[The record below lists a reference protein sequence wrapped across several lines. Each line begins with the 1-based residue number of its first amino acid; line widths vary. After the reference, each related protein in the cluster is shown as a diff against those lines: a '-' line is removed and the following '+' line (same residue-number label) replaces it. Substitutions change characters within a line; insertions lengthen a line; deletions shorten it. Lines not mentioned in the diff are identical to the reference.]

1 MADHVTRS
9 AGSADTASVAANSDE
24 RATPSSGNVYAD
36 LGFDDPTEES
46 IKADLVMGIMDEIER
61 RGLSQTAAARL
72 MGLSQPD
79 LSKLLRGRTG
89 GYSLERLLGFT
100 RALGG
105 DVEITVRR
113 AAPDRRGRLK
123 LSVIEPA

>member
-1 MADHVTRS
+1 MAYHLEHS
-9 AGSADTASVAANSDE
+9 AGSAEIATGAANMDDV
-24 RATPSSGNVYAD
+24 ATHSSGNVYAD

-46 IKADLVMGIMDEIER
+46 LKADLVIGIIDEIKH

-79 LSKLLRGRTG
+79 VSKLLRGRTG

-105 DVEITVRR
+105 DVEITIKRN
-113 AAPDRRGRLK
+113 APEQRGRLK
-123 LSVIEPA
+123 LRVLEPT

>member
-1 MADHVTRS
+1 MADHLTRF
-9 AGSADTASVAANSDE
+9 AGSADIASVVANTDDM
-24 RATPSSGNVYAD
+24 ATRSSGNVYAD

-46 IKADLVMGIMDEIER
+46 LKADLVMGIMDEIAR

-72 MGLSQPD
+72 MGISQPD
-79 LSKLLRGRTG
+79 VSKLLRGRTG

-105 DVEITVRR
+105 DVEITVKRN
-113 AAPDRRGRLK
+113 ASERRGQLK
-123 LSVIEPA
+123 LSVREPA

>member
-1 MADHVTRS
+1 MAYHLAHS
-9 AGSADTASVAANSDE
+9 AGSADIATGAANTDDV
-24 RATPSSGNVYAD
+24 ATCSSGNVYAD
-36 LGFDDPTEES
+36 LGFEDPTEES
-46 IKADLVMGIMDEIER
+46 LKADLVIGIIDEIER

-72 MGLSQPD
+72 MGVSQPD
-79 LSKLLRGRTG
+79 VSKLLRGRTG

-113 AAPDRRGRLK
+113 NEPKQRGKLK
-123 LSVIEPA
+123 LRVLEPV

>member
-1 MADHVTRS
+1 MAS
-9 AGSADTASVAANSDE
+9 AAANTDDV
-24 RATPSSGNVYAD
+24 ATHGSGNVYAD
-36 LGFDDPTEES
+36 LGFDDPIEES

-72 MGLSQPD
+72 MGISQPD
-79 LSKLLRGRTG
+79 VSKLLRGRTG

-105 DVEITVRR
+105 DVEITVKRTT
-113 AAPDRRGRLK
+113 PGRRGRLK
-123 LSVIEPA
+123 LSVLDPA